1 MQLSSLGAD
10 DSVRRA
16 FEPWASQQLTL
27 ARVATAHR
35 DRYRLFTEDA
45 EIDAEPSGAL
55 WYRSAG
61 AAAMP
66 VTGDWVAARIINSAE
81 AIVEAVLPRRTL
93 FSRRAAG
100 RREDQQP
107 MAANIDLVFLVSGLD
122 GDFNPRRIERYLA
135 LAAESGAAP
144 VIVLNKSDLCADLDA
159 RVEETR
165 AVAAGAPVVTA
176 STVAARGLDAVRAHL
191 APGRTIALLGSS
203 GVGKSSI
210 VNALAGE
217 ERLRTNPVREADS
230 RGRHTTTHRELVPLP
245 GCGALIDTPGMRELQ
260 LWASQESVVAVF
272 DEIAGFA
279 GQCRFRDC
287 SHDRETGCAVRQAVE
302 DGLLDPARLASLRK
316 LQGEALRHQALT
328 DPLTALERKRKWKVI
343 HKAMRKY
350 KQR

>member
-10 DSVRRA
+10 DFVRRA
-16 FEPWASQQLTL
+16 FEPWAAQQLTL
-27 ARVATAHR
+27 ARVAIAHR
-35 DRYRLFTEDA
+35 DHYRLFTDDA
-45 EIDAEPSGAL
+45 DIDAEPSGAL

-66 VTGDWVAARIINSAE
+66 VTGDWVAARIINSTE

-100 RREDQQP
+100 RREEQQP
-107 MAANIDLVFLVSGLD
+107 VAANIDLVFLVSGLD

-165 AVAAGAPVVTA
+165 AIAAGAPVVTA
-176 STVAARGLDAVRAHL
+176 STVAAHGLDAVRAYL

-217 ERLRTNPVREADS
+217 ERLATNPLRDS

-260 LWASQESVVAVF
+260 LWAGQESVVAVF
-272 DEIAGFA
+272 DEIARFA
-279 GQCRFRDC
+279 AQCRYRDC
-287 SHDRETGCAVRQAVE
+287 SHDRETGCAVRQALE
-302 DGLLDPARLASLRK
+302 DGRLDPARLAGFRK
-316 LQGEALRHQALT
+316 LQGEALHHQALT